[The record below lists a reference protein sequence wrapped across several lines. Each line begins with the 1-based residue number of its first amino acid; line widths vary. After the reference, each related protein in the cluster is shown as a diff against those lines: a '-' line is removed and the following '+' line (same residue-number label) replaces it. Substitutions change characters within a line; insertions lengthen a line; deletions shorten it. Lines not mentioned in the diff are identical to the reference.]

1 MDFKLNWRISIKKSK
16 LKAFKDLFSC
26 LYYFQYIFTRK
37 INKRKKVTNYA
48 NSKLSRNRMKQVN
61 KSSLLKIGIFIF
73 LNIVGIILTCCFT
86 NHVTA
91 LWPRYVN
98 SRLDFQVHQKHC
110 TFWPLAASQER
121 SYKSKSCCFPW
132 DFVKILRNICC
143 KRMHR

>member
-26 LYYFQYIFTRK
+26 LYCFQYIFTRK

-61 KSSLLKIGIFIF
+61 KSSLLKIGIFLF

-110 TFWPLAASQER
+110 TFLTAVFHTLKTLKKLEKLHCWNEKCLL
-121 SYKSKSCCFPW
+121 YKA
-132 DFVKILRNICC
+132 
-143 KRMHR
+143 